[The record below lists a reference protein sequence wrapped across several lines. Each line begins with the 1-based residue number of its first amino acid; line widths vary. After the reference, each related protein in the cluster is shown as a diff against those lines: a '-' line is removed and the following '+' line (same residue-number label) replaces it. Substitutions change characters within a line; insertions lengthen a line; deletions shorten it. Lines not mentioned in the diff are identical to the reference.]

1 VIEAVI
7 FDVDGTLVDSVDL
20 HARAWVEAF
29 RDYAIAIK
37 FEDMRRQIGKGG
49 DQIVRMFLSD
59 QQIAN
64 FGERLEQHRAELL
77 KDRYIP
83 QIEPLPGSRAL
94 FEHLLR
100 NGKKIALA
108 SSAKE
113 DELAKYK
120 QIACIDDLIDTETSS
135 DDANNSKPHP
145 DIFEAALNRLG
156 MKPDELRFM
165 NLDCPLVVSYSLPLI
180 GLLQID
186 GLVAAVLVELGA
198 PYFVQALVLGWT
210 EADGRPQP
218 HVEIAH
224 GF

>member
-29 RDYAIAIK
+29 RDYGVAIK

-49 DQIVRMFLSD
+49 DQIVEMFLSD
-59 QQIAN
+59 QQMAN
-64 FGERLEQHRAELL
+64 FGEQLEQHRAQLL
-77 KDRYIP
+77 KERYIP
-83 QIEPLPGSRAL
+83 QIKPLPGGRAL

-120 QIACIDDLIDTETSS
+120 EISCIDDLIDTETSS
-135 DDANNSKPHP
+135 DDAKNSKPHP

-156 MKPDELRFM
+156 MKSDQCVAVGDTPYDAE
-165 NLDCPLVVSYSLPLI
+165 
-180 GLLQID
+180 
-186 GLVAAVLVELGA
+186 AAVKA
-198 PYFVQALVLGWT
+198 
-210 EADGRPQP
+210 
-218 HVEIAH
+218 
-224 GF
+224 

>member
-29 RDYAIAIK
+29 RDYGIAIK

-59 QQIAN
+59 QQMAN
-64 FGERLEQHRAELL
+64 FGERLEQHRAQLL
-77 KDRYIP
+77 KERYIP
-83 QIEPLPGSRAL
+83 QIKPLPGGRAL

-135 DDANNSKPHP
+135 DDAKNSKPHP

-156 MKPDELRFM
+156 MKPDQCLAVGDTPYDAEAAGKAGVRT
-165 NLDCPLVVSYSLPLI
+165 I
-180 GLLQID
+180 G
-186 GLVAAVLVELGA
+186 VLSG
-198 PYFVQALVLGWT
+198 GWT
-210 EADGRPQP
+210 EHDLRQAGC
-218 HVEIAH
+218 IAVYRNLVDLLQH
-224 GF
+224 YSECPIASS

>member
-1 VIEAVI
+1 MIEAVI

-29 RDYAIAIK
+29 RDYGIAIK

-64 FGERLEQHRAELL
+64 FGERLEQHRAQLL

-83 QIEPLPGSRAL
+83 QIEPLAGGRAL

-135 DDANNSKPHP
+135 DNANNSKPHP
-145 DIFEAALNRLG
+145 DMFHEKPKASIGGLTAGIFFNASSNLRESSSRNPPSVRLG
-156 MKPDELRFM
+156 GGESAERGCRPRASR
-165 NLDCPLVVSYSLPLI
+165 C
-180 GLLQID
+180 D
-186 GLVAAVLVELGA
+186 G
-198 PYFVQALVLGWT
+198 
-210 EADGRPQP
+210 P
-218 HVEIAH
+218 HA
-224 GF
+224 